1 MLVAF
6 LRQNNRYTVL
16 YTKENTYQNNVTED
30 EMRPR
35 PKKAPAAKPKGKAKT
50 SAKKGAAAKAS
61 TPKSKKGGG
70 GKKRAAS
77 AAAAAADDAD
87 PEELELASEIGLPEG
102 WTARAK
108 ANSNYTIYSPGR
120 THRFTSKK
128 AAFEHAGIDAPPAKK
143 KAKKSGGKKKAGKKQ
158 KEEIVEEVVEIEE
171 GDPPWRTDGHDFL
184 QKKVKVS
191 IDDGSEVVGTVL
203 GWIADT
209 DVDKEGEPGF
219 VSESTGKPACLFH
232 VKFGS
237 NSVIDSQDYEEYELE
252 GKFIDE

>member
-1 MLVAF
+1 LKHEIC
-6 LRQNNRYTVL
+6 RYTVL

-35 PKKAPAAKPKGKAKT
+35 PKKAPAAKPKAK
-50 SAKKGAAAKAS
+50 AKKGATSKAS
-61 TPKSKKGGG
+61 TPTSKKGGS
-70 GKKRAAS
+70 KKRAAS
-77 AAAAAADDAD
+77 AAAADDAD
-87 PEELELASEIGLPEG
+87 PEELELASEMGLPEG

-128 AAFEHAGIDAPPAKK
+128 AAFEHVGIDAPPAKK
-143 KAKKSGGKKKAGKKQ
+143 KAKKLGGTKKKAGKKQ
-158 KEEIVEEVVEIEE
+158 EEETDEEEVEIEE
-171 GDPPWRTDGHDFL
+171 GDPPWRTDGHAFL
-184 QKKVKVS
+184 RKKVKVAL
-191 IDDGSEVVGTVL
+191 DGDSELGTVL

-219 VSESTGKPACLFH
+219 VSERTGKPACLFH

-237 NSVIDSQDYEEYELE
+237 SSTIDSQDYEEFELE
-252 GKFIDE
+252 GKFI

>member
-1 MLVAF
+1 MAF
-6 LRQNNRYTVL
+6 LRPNNRYTVL

-128 AAFEHAGIDAPPAKK
+128 AAFEHAGIDARPRSQEARRRPVRSRRRRSSRKWWRSRK
-143 KAKKSGGKKKAGKKQ
+143 VIPRGGLMDM
-158 KEEIVEEVVEIEE
+158 ISF
-171 GDPPWRTDGHDFL
+171 RRR
-184 QKKVKVS
+184 
-191 IDDGSEVVGTVL
+191 
-203 GWIADT
+203 
-209 DVDKEGEPGF
+209 
-219 VSESTGKPACLFH
+219 
-232 VKFGS
+232 
-237 NSVIDSQDYEEYELE
+237 
-252 GKFIDE
+252 